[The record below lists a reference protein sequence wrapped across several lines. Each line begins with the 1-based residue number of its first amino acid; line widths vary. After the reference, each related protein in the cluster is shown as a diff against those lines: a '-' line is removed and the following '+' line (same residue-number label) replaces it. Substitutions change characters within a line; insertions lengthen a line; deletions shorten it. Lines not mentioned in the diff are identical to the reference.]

1 MKLATI
7 GPKGMAKDQKED
19 STPTHTIEAPQAL
32 VPLMQAFHVNSEK
45 DAKSLIITAAKA
57 IYGHDEKDD
66 DFFRRDRKISE
77 SEMDGV
83 ISLMKCV
90 NPRDSLETLYA
101 AQIVACHMLGMRK
114 LAESC
119 REDQKLGLNLLR
131 FSNEAMQQLEKK
143 RNGAT
148 QNIVVNYNHNGQG
161 NALMQTVLA
170 KEAS

>member
-7 GPKGMAKDQKED
+7 GRKGMAKDQKED
-19 STPTHTIEAPQAL
+19 STPTHIIEAPQAL

-66 DFFRRDRKISE
+66 DFFRRDRKISK

-101 AQIVACHMLGMRK
+101 AQIVARHMLGNAEARRK
-114 LAESC
+114 LQRRSKTRIESIA
-119 REDQKLGLNLLR
+119 L
-131 FSNEAMQQLEKK
+131 QQ
-143 RNGAT
+143 
-148 QNIVVNYNHNGQG
+148 
-161 NALMQTVLA
+161 
-170 KEAS
+170 